1 MNYGR
6 GGGRCGSL
14 AWATGAVDGQHVS
27 CLPTRAAHGFPQSK
41 WSKLSGEENFAE
53 SLDRGSRMGS
63 PPDIRSM
70 EETRPALAWALH
82 APLDGSTRE
91 STQTRFVT
99 AADERGYILGE
110 PQAPRSVRD

>member
-1 MNYGR
+1 
-6 GGGRCGSL
+6 
-14 AWATGAVDGQHVS
+14 
-27 CLPTRAAHGFPQSK
+27 
-41 WSKLSGEENFAE
+41 
-53 SLDRGSRMGS
+53 
-63 PPDIRSM
+63 M

-110 PQAPRSVRD
+110 RQAPPERAGLTDG